1 MKNILEIMPAV
12 ILVKKHGLIDVLS
25 IPIGK
30 IKYYTNGKSGLEK
43 QSRACHSRK
52 VLISWKVSDVAPIF

>member
-1 MKNILEIMPAV
+1 MPAV

-30 IKYYTNGKSGLEK
+30 IKYYTNGKLLVLR
-43 QSRACHSRK
+43 SRAELVILGKYLSLGK
-52 VLISWKVSDVAPIF
+52 LVM

>member
-30 IKYYTNGKSGLEK
+30 IKYYTNGKLLVLR
-43 QSRACHSRK
+43 SRAELVILGKYLSLGK
-52 VLISWKVSDVAPIF
+52 LVM